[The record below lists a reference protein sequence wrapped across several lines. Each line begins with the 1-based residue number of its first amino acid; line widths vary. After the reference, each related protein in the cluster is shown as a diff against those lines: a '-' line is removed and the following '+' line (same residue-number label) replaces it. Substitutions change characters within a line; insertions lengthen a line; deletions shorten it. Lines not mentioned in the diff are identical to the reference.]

1 MNGSAIL
8 IQCLEREG
16 TDVVF
21 GYPGGAIMPV
31 YDALYDAELKH
42 VLVRHEQAAV
52 LAADGYAR
60 ATGKL
65 GVCIATSG
73 PGATNLVTGLA
84 NAFMDSV
91 PLVAITGQVPTS
103 LLGTDAFQEVDIFG
117 ITLPVVK
124 HSFLVRRVE
133 ELAEV
138 VHEAFRLARS
148 KRPGPVLIDL
158 PKDVASAPCD
168 LELSELP
175 PCDVTAPLST
185 DSLDEARSLLASA
198 KRPILYA
205 GGGIVLGRAVDAF
218 RRFVEKTRIP
228 VTTTLKGLGV
238 LPTDHE
244 LFLGMLGMHGT
255 KAANLAIRDCDLLV
269 GVGVRFDDRATG
281 KLSEFAPNAK
291 VLHLDVDP
299 AEVGK
304 LRRPDV
310 ALVGSLEAS
319 LEALFE
325 AGAASLDIVSWRRA
339 CARLKE
345 EHRWDYDMPADGIYG
360 PRFLKKLSEAADPG
374 TIFACDVGQHQMWVA
389 QHCCLGAQLAISVHN
404 CPVLADTRFPMS
416 IFKRTQRK
424 YVKKAYRV
432 RNWREYEA
440 GLRNRGSL
448 TVWISLTAGKLVNW
462 DAPRPRRRKP
472 GRQRKYSNHAIET
485 AVTLGM
491 VFHLSSRQSEGLLRS
506 LFALMKLDNDVP
518 DHTTISRRKAK
529 LGKVPFYQDKQK
541 TPLHI
546 LIDSSGL
553 AVHAG
558 QLRRAPNSRDYRK
571 LHLCVDEQTGE
582 VVAGELTSKRA
593 RDSSRVA
600 SLVRQSDS
608 PISSARADTA
618 YDASGVYE
626 AIENHSAHRSPM
638 VLIPPRKGALLASG
652 PASSRQRNRNIAA
665 QARLGKRKWHTESGY
680 SKRSKVE
687 TTFHRYKAIVGS
699 AMRARGLAAQRVE
712 ARIGCKILNTMT
724 ALGMPD
730 SEMIG

>member
-1 MNGSAIL
+1 
-8 IQCLEREG
+8 
-16 TDVVF
+16 
-21 GYPGGAIMPV
+21 
-31 YDALYDAELKH
+31 
-42 VLVRHEQAAV
+42 
-52 LAADGYAR
+52 
-60 ATGKL
+60 
-65 GVCIATSG
+65 
-73 PGATNLVTGLA
+73 
-84 NAFMDSV
+84 
-91 PLVAITGQVPTS
+91 
-103 LLGTDAFQEVDIFG
+103 
-117 ITLPVVK
+117 
-124 HSFLVRRVE
+124 
-133 ELAEV
+133 
-138 VHEAFRLARS
+138 
-148 KRPGPVLIDL
+148 
-158 PKDVASAPCD
+158 
-168 LELSELP
+168 
-175 PCDVTAPLST
+175 
-185 DSLDEARSLLASA
+185 
-198 KRPILYA
+198 
-205 GGGIVLGRAVDAF
+205 
-218 RRFVEKTRIP
+218 
-228 VTTTLKGLGV
+228 
-238 LPTDHE
+238 
-244 LFLGMLGMHGT
+244 
-255 KAANLAIRDCDLLV
+255 
-269 GVGVRFDDRATG
+269 
-281 KLSEFAPNAK
+281 
-291 VLHLDVDP
+291 
-299 AEVGK
+299 
-304 LRRPDV
+304 
-310 ALVGSLEAS
+310 
-319 LEALFE
+319 
-325 AGAASLDIVSWRRA
+325 
-339 CARLKE
+339 
-345 EHRWDYDMPADGIYG
+345 
-360 PRFLKKLSEAADPG
+360 
-374 TIFACDVGQHQMWVA
+374 
-389 QHCCLGAQLAISVHN
+389 
-404 CPVLADTRFPMS
+404 MS

-462 DAPRPRRRKP
+462 DAPRTRRRKP

-529 LGKVPFYQDKQK
+529 LGKVPFYQDKHK

-558 QLRRAPNSRDYRK
+558 QLRRAPNSRGYRK
-571 LHLCVDEQTGE
+571 LHLCVDEQSGE
-582 VVAGELTSKRA
+582 VVACELTSKRA

-600 SLVRQSDS
+600 SLVGQIDS

-626 AIENHSAHRSPM
+626 AIENHSAHRSPR
-638 VLIPPRKGALLASG
+638 VLIPPRKGAQLASG

>member
-1 MNGSAIL
+1 
-8 IQCLEREG
+8 
-16 TDVVF
+16 
-21 GYPGGAIMPV
+21 
-31 YDALYDAELKH
+31 
-42 VLVRHEQAAV
+42 
-52 LAADGYAR
+52 
-60 ATGKL
+60 
-65 GVCIATSG
+65 
-73 PGATNLVTGLA
+73 
-84 NAFMDSV
+84 
-91 PLVAITGQVPTS
+91 
-103 LLGTDAFQEVDIFG
+103 
-117 ITLPVVK
+117 
-124 HSFLVRRVE
+124 
-133 ELAEV
+133 
-138 VHEAFRLARS
+138 
-148 KRPGPVLIDL
+148 
-158 PKDVASAPCD
+158 
-168 LELSELP
+168 
-175 PCDVTAPLST
+175 
-185 DSLDEARSLLASA
+185 
-198 KRPILYA
+198 
-205 GGGIVLGRAVDAF
+205 
-218 RRFVEKTRIP
+218 
-228 VTTTLKGLGV
+228 
-238 LPTDHE
+238 
-244 LFLGMLGMHGT
+244 
-255 KAANLAIRDCDLLV
+255 
-269 GVGVRFDDRATG
+269 
-281 KLSEFAPNAK
+281 
-291 VLHLDVDP
+291 
-299 AEVGK
+299 
-304 LRRPDV
+304 
-310 ALVGSLEAS
+310 
-319 LEALFE
+319 
-325 AGAASLDIVSWRRA
+325 
-339 CARLKE
+339 
-345 EHRWDYDMPADGIYG
+345 
-360 PRFLKKLSEAADPG
+360 
-374 TIFACDVGQHQMWVA
+374 
-389 QHCCLGAQLAISVHN
+389 
-404 CPVLADTRFPMS
+404 MS

-432 RNWREYEA
+432 RNWRDYEA

-462 DAPRPRRRKP
+462 DAPRPRRRRKP

-558 QLRRAPNSRDYRK
+558 QLRRAPKSRDYRK

-600 SLVRQSDS
+600 SLVGQIDS

-626 AIENHSAHRSPM
+626 AIENHSAHRSPR
-638 VLIPPRKGALLASG
+638 VLIPPRKGAQLASG

>member
-1 MNGSAIL
+1 MVTTRPPKTIVKPTALGPVANTDTKLL
-8 IQCLEREG
+8 IYGLFQKGR
-16 TDVVF
+16 
-21 GYPGGAIMPV
+21 
-31 YDALYDAELKH
+31 
-42 VLVRHEQAAV
+42 V
-52 LAADGYAR
+52 LAQDGERVSA
-60 ATGKL
+60 
-65 GVCIATSG
+65 
-73 PGATNLVTGLA
+73 LVH
-84 NAFMDSV
+84 NS
-91 PLVAITGQVPTS
+91 
-103 LLGTDAFQEVDIFG
+103 
-117 ITLPVVK
+117 
-124 HSFLVRRVE
+124 
-133 ELAEV
+133 
-138 VHEAFRLARS
+138 RS
-148 KRPGPVLIDL
+148 R
-158 PKDVASAPCD
+158 
-168 LELSELP
+168 
-175 PCDVTAPLST
+175 ST
-185 DSLDEARSLLASA
+185 
-198 KRPILYA
+198 
-205 GGGIVLGRAVDAF
+205 IVLYS
-218 RRFVEKTRIP
+218 RI
-228 VTTTLKGLGV
+228 
-238 LPTDHE
+238 
-244 LFLGMLGMHGT
+244 
-255 KAANLAIRDCDLLV
+255 R
-269 GVGVRFDDRATG
+269 
-281 KLSEFAPNAK
+281 
-291 VLHLDVDP
+291 
-299 AEVGK
+299 
-304 LRRPDV
+304 
-310 ALVGSLEAS
+310 
-319 LEALFE
+319 
-325 AGAASLDIVSWRRA
+325 
-339 CARLKE
+339 
-345 EHRWDYDMPADGIYG
+345 
-360 PRFLKKLSEAADPG
+360 
-374 TIFACDVGQHQMWVA
+374 
-389 QHCCLGAQLAISVHN
+389 
-404 CPVLADTRFPMS
+404 RFPMS

-485 AVTLGM
+485 ALTLGM

-506 LFALMKLDNDVP
+506 LFALMKLGNDVP

-558 QLRRAPNSRDYRK
+558 QLRRAPKSRDYRK

-600 SLVRQSDS
+600 SLVGQVDS

-626 AIENHSAHRSPM
+626 ATENHSAHRSPR
-638 VLIPPRKGALLASG
+638 VLIPPRKGAQLASG

-699 AMRARGLAAQRVE
+699 AMRARGLAAQRLE